1 MTSRSTPSGVSG
13 TAWADVV
20 RRRLLLTICG
30 TVFMT
35 LLVAGAGTLAL
46 ARIGATDATKRDLEK
61 QSTALVSVFDEL
73 NILGLRPTAG
83 AATPQTAQQLRAQIR
98 TRLQNLTTNLKLD
111 DIGLLYGTSFE
122 NLDGETP
129 KGITLSTADVA
140 ALKAG
145 RTVSGRRH
153 GIVYAASAGTGR
165 VGNYVI
171 VLARRPASSASPAA
185 RWFLLAAAATLLAGA
200 LVAVRLSRTLTHP
213 LDAARDATS
222 RIANGDLAARVPDPH
237 PTATDELS
245 QLSRSINAMAIS
257 LERGR
262 GLDRQFL
269 MSVSHD
275 LRTPMASIQGYA
287 EALTDHAIDPKRAGE
302 VILSESR
309 RLDRLVTD
317 LLLLA
322 RLDARAFTF
331 DIRPLDLVPMVHAL
345 VNGFG
350 PRAVERGIELRVDA
364 PSSLLAQVDGDRLAQ
379 VLANLVE
386 NALKFARSHV
396 GLALRSDN
404 EWVVLAVSDDGSGI
418 AAEDLDHVFE
428 RLYVARHHPTPK
440 ESGSGLGL
448 AIVRELVETMGG
460 HVHARSPVPQT
471 GVGTEMLVA
480 LRPA

>member
-1 MTSRSTPSGVSG
+1 M
-13 TAWADVV
+13 
-20 RRRLLLTICG
+20 
-30 TVFMT
+30 
-35 LLVAGAGTLAL
+35 
-46 ARIGATDATKRDLEK
+46 
-61 QSTALVSVFDEL
+61 
-73 NILGLRPTAG
+73 
-83 AATPQTAQQLRAQIR
+83 
-98 TRLQNLTTNLKLD
+98 
-111 DIGLLYGTSFE
+111 
-122 NLDGETP
+122 
-129 KGITLSTADVA
+129 
-140 ALKAG
+140 
-145 RTVSGRRH
+145 
-153 GIVYAASAGTGR
+153 
-165 VGNYVI
+165 I

-222 RIANGDLAARVPDPH
+222 RIADGDLAARVPDPH

-331 DIRPLDLVPMVHAL
+331 DIRPLDLVPIVHAL

-364 PSSLLAQVDGDRLAQ
+364 PSSLLAHVDGDRLAQ

-386 NALKFARSHV
+386 NALKFARSNV

>member
-1 MTSRSTPSGVSG
+1 M
-13 TAWADVV
+13 
-20 RRRLLLTICG
+20 RRRLILTICG
-30 TVFMT
+30 TVLVT
-35 LLVAGAGTLAL
+35 LVFAGVGTLAL
-46 ARIGATDATKRDLEK
+46 ARYGATDATKRDLEK
-61 QSTALVSVFDEL
+61 QSAALVSVFEEL
-73 NILGLRPTAG
+73 NILALRPNAAG
-83 AATPQTAQQLRAQIR
+83 ATTPQSAQQLRAQIR
-98 TRLQNLTTNLKLD
+98 ARLQNLTTNLKLED
-111 DIGLLYGTSFE
+111 VGFLYGTSFD
-122 NLDGETP
+122 NLEGETP
-129 KGITLSTADVA
+129 SGITLSRADMAV
-140 ALKAG
+140 LESG
-145 RTVSGRRH
+145 GQVSGKQ
-153 GIVYAASAGTGR
+153 GGTVFAASSGSSRLGT
-165 VGNYVI
+165 YVI

-185 RWFLLAAAATLLAGA
+185 RWFLLAAAGTLIAGA

-237 PTATDELS
+237 PNATDELS
-245 QLSRSINAMAIS
+245 QLSRSINTMAAN
-257 LERGR
+257 LERSR

-287 EALTDHAIDPKRAGE
+287 EALTDQAIDPKRAGE

-331 DIRPLDLVPMVHAL
+331 DVRPHDVVPIAQAVAG
-345 VNGFG
+345 GFR
-350 PRAVERGIELRVDA
+350 PRAAERGVELQVDVPLQPVSA
-364 PSSLLAQVDGDRLAQ
+364 HVDGDRLAQ
-379 VLANLVE
+379 VLANLVD
-386 NALKFARSHV
+386 NALKFARSRV
-396 GLALRSDN
+396 DLSVRPDN
-404 EWVVLAVSDDGSGI
+404 GWVMLAVADDGPGI
-418 AAEDLDHVFE
+418 AAEDLPHVFE
-428 RLYVARHHPTPK
+428 RLYVARHRPAPS

-460 HVHARSPVPQT
+460 HVHARSPVPAT